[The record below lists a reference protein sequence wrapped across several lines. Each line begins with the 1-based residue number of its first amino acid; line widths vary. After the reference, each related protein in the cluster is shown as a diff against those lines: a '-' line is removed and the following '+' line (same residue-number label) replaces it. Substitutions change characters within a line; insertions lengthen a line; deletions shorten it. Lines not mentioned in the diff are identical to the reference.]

1 MKMVN
6 QAGVGASLAG
16 CVDFNAFTAAGRG
29 IGLCPSADR
38 APDSKRYVALAITQP
53 AQARCRAS
61 WRNCHASS
69 IPSTSATSK
78 LARLGVSLSPGHKA
92 GHKRVLVCVLRPSS
106 LTTHLAERCRKN
118 IRHYAIGL

>member
-1 MKMVN
+1 MKRAN
-6 QAGVGASLAG
+6 QPGVGASLAG
-16 CVDFNAFTAAGRG
+16 CVDFDYFTAAGRG
-29 IGLCPSADR
+29 IGLCPSAN
-38 APDSKRYVALAITQP
+38 
-53 AQARCRAS
+53 RAS
-61 WRNCHASS
+61 ELKQNVMLAWLPVPQPRNCHAGS